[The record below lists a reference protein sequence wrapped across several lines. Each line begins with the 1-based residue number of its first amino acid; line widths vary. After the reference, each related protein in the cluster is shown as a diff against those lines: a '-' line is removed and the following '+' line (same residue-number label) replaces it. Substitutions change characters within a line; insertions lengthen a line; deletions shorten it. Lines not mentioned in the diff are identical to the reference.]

1 MKYSEN
7 IKSELGIV
15 IGTVS
20 GKIRTNGIKKLMG
33 SLSTEYI
40 MKSVTSKGKQ
50 SNPTVSD
57 QLIDLLLEYISV
69 IINLKGIKARKIVLT
84 GYLENPK

>member
-1 MKYSEN
+1 
-7 IKSELGIV
+7 LGII
-15 IGTVS
+15 IGTVA
-20 GKIRTNGIKKLMG
+20 GKIRTNGIRKLM
-33 SLSTEYI
+33 SIKYP

-69 IINLKGIKARKIVLT
+69 IIKARKIV
-84 GYLENPK
+84 